1 MTGWLLIFSLLVLG
15 GILSTLGDRLGTRV
29 GKARLSIFK
38 LRPKSTAV
46 LITVFTGSI
55 ISAISFAIMVAFNSQ
70 LRVGLFEL
78 DDIQAKI
85 AERETELKKLE
96 KNLYA
101 LRSGDVVISS
111 GQSLLTKT
119 IKIEKNDDI
128 KKEIENI
135 LQQANLNA
143 FNLAKTNKSKYR
155 RILLVR
161 KDHIENLEKII
172 ADRRSWVVNIRSAGN
187 ILRGENYVYAF
198 PEAILNKNITRKGEV
213 IASEKISLSQPDSE
227 SIRKKIKLL
236 LSSTLAEVKRRGSL
250 SSELKIN
257 ATQINNLGNNL
268 VSRKNVDLEI
278 IATENI
284 SLANSDSESIRKKIK
299 LLLSSTLAEV
309 KKRGSLSSELKV
321 NATQINNLGKNLV
334 SRKKGNIQ
342 IIAKAIENSQSADKV
357 PISLELQL
365 LNRSFKTN
373 AK

>member
-1 MTGWLLIFSLLVLG
+1 MTGWLLILSLLVLG
-15 GILSTLGDRLGTRV
+15 GVLSTLGDRLGTRV

-78 DDIQAKI
+78 EDIQAEIEDSEK
-85 AERETELKKLE
+85 ELKMLE

-111 GQSLLTKT
+111 GESLVTKT
-119 IKIEKNDDI
+119 IKIDNNDDI
-128 KKEIENI
+128 KKEIESI
-135 LQQANLNA
+135 LQQANFYA

-161 KDHIENLEKII
+161 KDHIEKLEKII
-172 ADRRSWVVNIRSAGN
+172 ADNRSWVVSIKSAGN

-198 PEAILNKNITRKGEV
+198 PEVRLNKNITRKGEV
-213 IASEKISLSQPDSE
+213 IASEDISLSNSDSD

-250 SSELKIN
+250 SSELK
-257 ATQINNLGNNL
+257 
-268 VSRKNVDLEI
+268 
-278 IATENI
+278 
-284 SLANSDSESIRKKIK
+284 
-299 LLLSSTLAEV
+299 
-309 KKRGSLSSELKV
+309 V
-321 NATQINNLGKNLV
+321 NATQINNLGKNLL
-334 SRKKGNIQ
+334 SRKEGEIK
-342 IIAKAIENSQSADKV
+342 IIAKAIDNSQSADEV
-357 PISLELQL
+357 SISLEL
-365 LNRSFKTN
+365 RSLDKILKNNT
-373 AK
+373 K

>member
-1 MTGWLLIFSLLVLG
+1 MTGWLLILSLLVLG

-78 DDIQAKI
+78 EDIQAKI
-85 AERETELKKLE
+85 SERENELKKLE
-96 KNLYA
+96 KNLFA
-101 LRSGDVVISS
+101 LRRGDVVISS
-111 GQSLLTKT
+111 GQSLVTKT
-119 IKIEKNDDI
+119 IKIDKKDNI
-128 KKEIENI
+128 KKEIEAI
-135 LQQANLNA
+135 LQQANFYA
-143 FNLAKTNKSKYR
+143 FNLTKTNNSKYR
-155 RILLVR
+155 RMLLIR

-172 ADRRSWVVNIRSAGN
+172 ADSRSWVVSIKSAGN

-198 PEAILNKNITRKGEV
+198 PEARLNKSITKKG
-213 IASEKISLSQPDSE
+213 
-227 SIRKKIKLL
+227 
-236 LSSTLAEVKRRGSL
+236 
-250 SSELKIN
+250 
-257 ATQINNLGNNL
+257 
-268 VSRKNVDLEI
+268 EI

-284 SLANSDSESIRKKIK
+284 SLENSDSESIRKKIK

-309 KKRGSLSSELKV
+309 KKRGALSSELKV

-334 SRKKGNIQ
+334 SRKKGNFK
-342 IIAKAIENSQSADKV
+342 IIAKAIENSQSADQV

-365 LNRSFKTN
+365 LKRSLKTN

>member
-1 MTGWLLIFSLLVLG
+1 MTGWLLIFSLLILG

-55 ISAISFAIMVAFNSQ
+55 ISAISFAIMVAFNGQ

-78 DDIQAKI
+78 EDIQAKI
-85 AERETELKKLE
+85 SERELELKKLE

-119 IKIEKNDDI
+119 IQIDKNDDI
-128 KKEIENI
+128 KKEIETI
-135 LQQANLNA
+135 LQQANLYA
-143 FNLAKTNKSKYR
+143 FNLAKTNQSKYR

-161 KDHIENLEKII
+161 KDHIEKLEKII
-172 ADRRSWVVNIRSAGN
+172 SDNRSWVVSIKSAGN

-198 PEAILNKNITRKGEV
+198 PEITLNKNITKKGEV
-213 IASEKISLSQPDSE
+213 IAKEYIYLAQSNSD

-236 LSSTLAEVKRRGSL
+236 LASTLAEVKRRGSL

-257 ATQINNLGNNL
+257 AN
-268 VSRKNVDLEI
+268 
-278 IATENI
+278 
-284 SLANSDSESIRKKIK
+284 
-299 LLLSSTLAEV
+299 
-309 KKRGSLSSELKV
+309 
-321 NATQINNLGKNLV
+321 QINNLGKNLV
-334 SRKKGNIQ
+334 SRKYGDFQ
-342 IIAKAIENSQSADKV
+342 IIAKALDNSQSADKV
-357 PISLELQL
+357 AISLELQAL
-365 LNRSFKTN
+365 KKVYRKDT
-373 AK
+373 K